1 MQKEQ
6 ITIRVRPE
14 YGAKLRKFSKGRGL
28 AMGQYIEALLDE
40 DEKQQQP
47 TKKELE

>member
-14 YGAKLRKFSKGRGL
+14 YGGKLRKFSKGRGL

-40 DEKQQQP
+40 EEKRQTQ
-47 TKKELE
+47 TKETK